1 MSYITNGIKIII
13 LSLLT
18 SKKEL
23 KEDTSNMNKIAII

>member
-18 SKKEL
+18 STKKL
-23 KEDTSNMNKIAII
+23 KEDTSNMNKIANI